1 MNWLAHILLA
11 GPDGE
16 DQLGGVL
23 ADLMSMTAAR
33 ELPAGVRRG
42 IALHLAIDSFTDA
55 HAAFCASVRRVSQ
68 GGVGLRPAAAAIT
81 VDVLY
86 DHLLARDWSAYGPPG
101 VTLETFTR
109 DFYGLAAAHGALY
122 PPKVQQAMDAMAVQD
137 WLGSY
142 RTLDGVRV
150 ALERI
155 RRRLSP
161 RAAAMCPLADVV
173 EVFRR
178 APEEFAEDFT
188 RFWPEVAAHARQVRA
203 AAKTPSSDHL

>member
-23 ADLMSMTAAR
+23 ADLVSMTAAH
-33 ELPAGVRRG
+33 ELPPGVRRG
-42 IALHLAIDSFTDA
+42 IALHLAIDSFSDA
-55 HAAFCASVRRVSQ
+55 HPAVSASVRRISQ
-68 GGVGLRPAAAAIT
+68 GGVGLRPAAAAIA

-86 DHLLARDWSAYGPPG
+86 DHLLACDWISHGPPG

-109 DFYGLAAAHGALY
+109 SFYKLSAAHRGLF
-122 PPKVQQAMDAMAVQD
+122 PPRVQQAMEAMAAQD

-142 RTLDGVRV
+142 RTVEGVRV

-161 RAAAMCPLADVV
+161 RAAALCPLANAV

-178 APEEFAEDFT
+178 EPGGFREDFAK
-188 RFWPEVAAHARQVRA
+188 FWPNVVAHARRA
-203 AAKTPSSDHL
+203 RHDAKTSVPGHL